1 MLVAFYILMVT
12 WVIVLI
18 MALSSQ
24 KRKGELKKI
33 TFNQFV
39 IVILISIGLMIL
51 TIGLLSL
58 MG

>member
-12 WVIVLI
+12 WVIVFI

-24 KRKGELKKI
+24 KRKGEFKKI
-33 TFNQFV
+33 TFNQFG
-39 IVILISIGLMIL
+39 IVILISMGLMIL